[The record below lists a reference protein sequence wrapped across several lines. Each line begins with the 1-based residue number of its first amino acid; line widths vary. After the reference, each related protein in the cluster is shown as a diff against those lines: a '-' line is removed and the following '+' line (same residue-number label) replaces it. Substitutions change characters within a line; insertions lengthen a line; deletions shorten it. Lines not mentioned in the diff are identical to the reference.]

1 MTEFFEV
8 WKYAKDA
15 YGLSRI
21 VYINLD
27 EAYIRIYQDETVIVQ
42 VKGTPEELEDLY
54 IAAALRLLQWMQMR
68 GVKLHDNS

>member
-1 MTEFFEV
+1 MLEFFEV

-21 VYINLD
+21 VSINLD
-27 EAYIRIYQDETVIVQ
+27 EAYMRIYQDETLIVR
-42 VKGTPEELEDLY
+42 VEGIPEEIEDLY

-68 GVKLHDNS
+68 GVKL